1 MRCVIAL
8 AVTSTPSVGGLVAMG
23 GEGGW
28 EDRWGGGREGR
39 WDGALREEVQVG
51 WGKREMAKE
60 VRTAAHS
67 LLELGVV
74 GLDVVELDDVLEE
87 LGRRGCQLCKREACR
102 EKSVGL
108 EIGSKGSTVLDDI
121 RRVQN

>member
-1 MRCVIAL
+1 M
-8 AVTSTPSVGGLVAMG
+8 
-23 GEGGW
+23 
-28 EDRWGGGREGR
+28 GGGREGR
-39 WDGALREEVQVG
+39 WDGGLREEVQVG

-87 LGRRGCQLCKREACR
+87 LGR
-102 EKSVGL
+102 
-108 EIGSKGSTVLDDI
+108 
-121 RRVQN
+121 

>member
-1 MRCVIAL
+1 
-8 AVTSTPSVGGLVAMG
+8 
-23 GEGGW
+23 
-28 EDRWGGGREGR
+28 
-39 WDGALREEVQVG
+39 VG

-87 LGRRGCQLCKREACR
+87 LGK
-102 EKSVGL
+102 
-108 EIGSKGSTVLDDI
+108 
-121 RRVQN
+121 